1 LTSENIEFQ
10 LEKEALRE
18 CLTLMCQMREERL
31 KAASLLRKFPES
43 IPILLD
49 MIFADEEEY
58 GFRGGWALDL
68 ALQEDLYLIL
78 PYIDQFSNGLL
89 ALKNESAIRSFAK
102 ICEALLI
109 ANFQK
114 RDKQVIAILKPEHL
128 ETMTEACF
136 EWLIGEHKVAAKAFA
151 MTSLY
156 ELGKEFNWIHP
167 ELKVI
172 LQREYENGSAGYR
185 SRARK
190 VLDKLS
196 RGVT

>member
-1 LTSENIEFQ
+1 MTNENIEFQ
-10 LEKEALRE
+10 LEREALRE
-18 CLTLMCQMREERL
+18 CLALMCQMREERL
-31 KAASLLRKFPES
+31 KAASLLREYPDS
-43 IPILLD
+43 IPTLLD
-49 MIFADEEEY
+49 MIFADEERY

-78 PYIDQFSNGLL
+78 PCIDQFIRGLL
-89 ALKNESAIRSFAK
+89 SLKNESAIRSFAR

-109 ANFQK
+109 AKFRK
-114 RDKQVIAILKPEHL
+114 KDPQVIAILTSEHL
-128 ETMTEACF
+128 KTMTEACF

-156 ELGKEFNWIHP
+156 ELGKEFDWIHP
-167 ELKVI
+167 ELNVI
-172 LQREYENGSAGYR
+172 LQLGYESGSAGYR

-196 RGVT
+196 RAKT